1 MRQGEEHGR
10 VVDAW
15 LTRAPPNVAVNTLLR
30 MFEAALGAL
39 WNRTSTTLGEVTLI
53 AITDRVLYDAARR
66 FPPFA
71 SLKVTGAGVVDF
83 GELKEHASA
92 LGDAELRSGI
102 RFMLVEFLTVLG
114 NLTAEL
120 LTEELHAEL
129 SRVAPPK
136 KRQGKKAPPRK
147 RTKPRKPADEDN
159 G

>member
-15 LTRAPPNVAVNTLLR
+15 LRRAPPNVAVNTLLR
-30 MFEAALGAL
+30 LFEAALGAL

-71 SLKVTGAGVVDF
+71 SLKVNAAGVVDF
-83 GELKEHASA
+83 GELKEHAFA
-92 LGDAELRSGI
+92 LGEPQLRREM
-102 RFMLVEFLTVLG
+102 RFVLVEFLTVLG
-114 NLTAEL
+114 NLTAGL

-129 SRVAPPK
+129 ARVATPK
-136 KRQGKKAPPRK
+136 KRQENKAPRRK
-147 RTKPRKPADEDN
+147 LSKPGKTADEDN